1 MQAAAALDGLA
12 LVLTLAVA
20 LWAADG
26 LVEWLAG
33 PPDCSN
39 CAPA

>member
-1 MQAAAALDGLA
+1 MRAAVALEGLA

-26 LVEWLAG
+26 FVGWLAG

-39 CAPA
+39 CEP